1 MLEEMYEYAKK
12 LDADVVKTPFYVY
25 EEAKKGKPE
34 KKEPVDYTEEME
46 YMAPK
51 DKLYSATDYPRI
63 MGIHASLWSAIYKT
77 SYLKE
82 NNIKFITAKGG
93 AYVDVGFRIDTLINT
108 NKIAWLNKCFYNYRT
123 TNEDSTTNNY
133 NLDAMI
139 ERWKEAHEKFLSCMD
154 IYEKVGPE
162 LVWDEYVNTAGYLF
176 NYSYKVTQKQL
187 DKIKE
192 IYQYIPDSVINN
204 APRLTKH
211 EKKVMFEIKHKNM
224 KIGHYSNKSVAN
236 EWWSSTLNLRANN
249 IKINLLKKMKHKIFR
264 ITLTLGGLYKIDFSI
279 GKVWD

>member
-1 MLEEMYEYAKK
+1 M
-12 LDADVVKTPFYVY
+12 
-25 EEAKKGKPE
+25 
-34 KKEPVDYTEEME
+34 
-46 YMAPK
+46 
-51 DKLYSATDYPRI
+51 
-63 MGIHASLWSAIYKT
+63 H
-77 SYLKE
+77 
-82 NNIKFITAKGG
+82 
-93 AYVDVGFRIDTLINT
+93 
-108 NKIAWLNKCFYNYRT
+108 
-123 TNEDSTTNNY
+123 
-133 NLDAMI
+133 
-139 ERWKEAHEKFLSCMD
+139 
-154 IYEKVGPE
+154 
-162 LVWDEYVNTAGYLF
+162 GYLF

-236 EWWSSTLNLRANN
+236 KWWSSTLKLRTNN